1 MDLEL
6 TNHQMCDA
14 FTSVRTNKESNPV
27 LERFTK
33 YAYISDSEN
42 DNLSHL
48 IFSTCSKATKNVFV
62 SAVNTVV
69 TSVVPLI
76 SHVSNIL
83 QKIFINN
90 CFCMCSLK

>member
-1 MDLEL
+1 MDLQL

-14 FTSVRTNKESNPV
+14 FTSVWTNKESNPV
-27 LERFTK
+27 LEKFTK

-48 IFSTCSKATKNVFV
+48 IFSTCSKATKNT
-62 SAVNTVV
+62 AK
-69 TSVVPLI
+69 
-76 SHVSNIL
+76 IL
-83 QKIFINN
+83 TNN